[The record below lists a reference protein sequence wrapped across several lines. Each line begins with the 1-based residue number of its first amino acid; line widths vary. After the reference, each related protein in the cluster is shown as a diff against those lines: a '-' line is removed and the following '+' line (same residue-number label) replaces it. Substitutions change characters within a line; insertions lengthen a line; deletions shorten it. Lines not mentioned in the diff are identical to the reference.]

1 MKERRPSGEPVLAE
15 VGPPVILSLGVAGYL
30 SVIRSCRRPMLGSN
44 AWTSVAR
51 WSPAWLAPGVV
62 GQGSRR
68 GYIPGYS
75 HSPGPSRPLHVSSSC
90 TGLRGPG
97 LRSGSGVR
105 SSWALG
111 GSCSTTSLS
120 LVSGWRI
127 HVSESSGAM
136 ARRASLAGSPL

>member
-1 MKERRPSGEPVLAE
+1 MKERRPSGEPALAE
-15 VGPPVILSLGVAGYL
+15 VGPPVIVSLDVAGYR
-30 SVIRSCRRPMLGSN
+30 SVIRSCRRPMRGSN

-62 GQGSRR
+62 GQGARR
-68 GYIPGYS
+68 GYISGCS

-97 LRSGSGVR
+97 LRYGSGVR

-111 GSCSTTSLS
+111 SSCTTTSLL

-127 HVSESSGAM
+127 QAVESSQIS
-136 ARRASLAGSPL
+136 ARRASLSGSPL